1 MQLRFLRIYLS
12 LSFYNINFHDQVQ
25 SQVLTTRK
33 KVTTTVEREY
43 ADGDTDRTQNV
54 KETLETQTRE
64 FDDDL
69 GTVENKSVK
78 CFLSHAQCTK

>member
-1 MQLRFLRIYLS
+1 M
-12 LSFYNINFHDQVQ
+12 Q

-69 GTVENKSVK
+69 GTVENK
-78 CFLSHAQCTK
+78 